1 MTGASER
8 RAGRFFPNE
17 AFELKQIARRLKD
30 FGLPG
35 PTTARAVERIRWIAD
50 RIDGRAEASRR
61 DDHGPGERVGGW
73 RWPSSRY
80 KKGTS

>member
-1 MTGASER
+1 MTGANKR

-35 PTTARAVERIRWIAD
+35 PTTARAVEQRIRWIAD
-50 RIDGRAEASRR
+50 RIDGRAEASEGRPEADR
-61 DDHGPGERVGGW
+61 
-73 RWPSSRY
+73 S
-80 KKGTS
+80 